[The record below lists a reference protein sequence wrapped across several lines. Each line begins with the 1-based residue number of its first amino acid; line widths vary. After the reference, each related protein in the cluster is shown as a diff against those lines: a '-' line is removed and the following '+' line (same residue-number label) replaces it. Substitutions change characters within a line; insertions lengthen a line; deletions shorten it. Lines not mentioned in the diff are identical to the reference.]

1 MPQEWITQT
10 RPGGVVLLPLD
21 RRNCG
26 GLLARLSVQSGG
38 IAYGRLLP
46 DFGGFMPLRQLN
58 RHDAA
63 DHAFRTVEDG
73 QGDTRHTSLPVDIIT
88 QEANPFEFFAALTLP
103 GGGWNHLIFTPSNGD
118 PAETWLA
125 QGDGSWRVTPR
136 RQAAP
141 TQSAKAGRPD
151 SGIRSKTHT
160 SSGTRLADP
169 PATASVSLSTTA
181 NTPSGSIAQ
190 TANTSGCSRKLSLA
204 PTGPPRRG

>member
-1 MPQEWITQT
+1 MAVPSVPQEWITQT

-125 QGDGSWRVTPR
+125 QGDGSWACHTTTAGGTHAI
-136 RQAAP
+136 RQGGP
-141 TQSAKAGRPD
+141 TRLWDQVENAYKQWHQTGRPTRDRFGLTIDNGQHTLWLD
-151 SGIRSKTHT
+151 SPDSQHQWV
-160 SSGTRLADP
+160 L
-169 PATASVSLSTTA
+169 
-181 NTPSGSIAQ
+181 
-190 TANTSGCSRKLSLA
+190 
-204 PTGPPRRG
+204 